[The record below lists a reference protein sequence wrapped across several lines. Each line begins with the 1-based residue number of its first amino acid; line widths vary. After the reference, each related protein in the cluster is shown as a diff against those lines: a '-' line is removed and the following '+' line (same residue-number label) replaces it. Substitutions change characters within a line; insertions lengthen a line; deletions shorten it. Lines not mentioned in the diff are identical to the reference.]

1 MKLGKVTTQA
11 SNQTELTQEDRSNI
25 VQIAPVP
32 SSQSTAV
39 KQQLPTA
46 TTGIVSSG
54 YVPSSMFVD
63 EHDAIIAVLL
73 ARKHG
78 DNLIFDADKKQW
90 RVFCNGMWCGPEE
103 ARRLIWWDYNRLII
117 DIYEHKYPDLP
128 IGNEEWLTNSM
139 NRSKRAAVMKDV
151 EILTARGGS
160 DLDAKQD
167 LIGIQDMVY
176 DIQVKGVRPAL
187 ASDLVFKSLG
197 TIHEPNALCPEWEK
211 FLNTTMQGDQEM
223 ISYLQRLVGYFL
235 TASTQEQEIYYFY
248 GSGANG
254 KSTFLDLV
262 KALLGSYGVKLS
274 SDTFM
279 KGRNGAANIGKQS
292 NLANLE
298 GARLAITDETNDT
311 DVSFDV
317 QNLKSISGDDE
328 LTARR
333 LRHNPRTFKSTSKV
347 VMYGNDK
354 PHGNIN
360 DEGFWRR
367 FRFIKFGYVVP
378 KEDRVSDLLDQLKGE
393 LPGILNWALRGLEDW
408 HKDGLQTPEK
418 IIDESADYREELD
431 TVSEFL
437 VKNVVQATGNTVH
450 LLTLFDGYAD
460 WCNNNMKVPETK
472 QAFSK
477 RLKRYFEANE
487 MVKPHKT
494 NKTRGYTGI
503 RLI

>member
-1 MKLGKVTTQA
+1 MNSSNTTLPEQ
-11 SNQTELTQEDRSNI
+11 TQEDRNKVAQVAS
-25 VQIAPVP
+25 VP
-32 SSQSTAV
+32 SSQSAP
-39 KQQLPTA
+39 LPTE
-46 TTGIVSSG
+46 TTEVITSN
-54 YVPSSMFVD
+54 YVPDSILVN
-63 EHDAIIAVLL
+63 EHGAMIADLL
-73 ARKHG
+73 SKKHG

-90 RVFCNGMWCGPEE
+90 RAFCNGMWCGPEE
-103 ARRLIWWDYNRLII
+103 ATKLIWWDYNRLII
-117 DIYEHKYPDLP
+117 DIYERKYPDLP
-128 IGNEEWLTNSM
+128 IGGEKWLTSSM
-139 NRSKRAAVMKDV
+139 NQGKRSAVMKDV
-151 EILTARGGS
+151 ETITARGAD

-176 DIQVKGVRPAL
+176 DIQAKEVRPAL

-197 TIHEPNALCPEWEK
+197 TTHEPNALCPVWDK

-279 KGRNGAANIGKQS
+279 RGRNGATSIGKQS
-292 NLANLE
+292 SLANLE

-317 QNLKSISGDDE
+317 QILKSISGDDE
-328 LTARR
+328 ITARR
-333 LRHNPRTFKSTSKV
+333 LRHNPRTFKSTSKI

-378 KEDRVSDLLDQLKGE
+378 KEDRVSDLLAQLKGE

-418 IIDESADYREELD
+418 IIAESADYREELD

-437 VKNVVQATGNTVH
+437 VKNVVEATGNIVP

-460 WCNNNMKVPETK
+460 WCNNNMKAPETK

-477 RLKRYFEANE
+477 RLKRYFEANK
-487 MVKPHKT
+487 MVTPHKT
-494 NKTRGYTGI
+494 KKMRGYKGVKLT
-503 RLI
+503 